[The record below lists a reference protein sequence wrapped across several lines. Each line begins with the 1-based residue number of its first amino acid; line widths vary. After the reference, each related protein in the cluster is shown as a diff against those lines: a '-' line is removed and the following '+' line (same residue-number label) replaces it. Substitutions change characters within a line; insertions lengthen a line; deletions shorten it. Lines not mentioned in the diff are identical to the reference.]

1 MHSSSLQT
9 RMSRR
14 SVSRAIGA
22 SNPELV
28 VMSGTD
34 STYSIAL
41 ALMAAMMRSPLSKP
55 GPVPALAIRRLL
67 PQAPTT
73 YSLPR

>member
-9 RMSRR
+9 RISRK
-14 SVSRAIGA
+14 SLSCAIGA

-41 ALMAAMMRSPLSKP
+41 ALMAAMI
-55 GPVPALAIRRLL
+55 AARR
-67 PQAPTT
+67 
-73 YSLPR
+73 